1 MVVEKRIVLI
11 IIECH
16 LWRQNINFKVF
27 KKNNFIYFLAKLDL
41 HCCMVFSLVVVRGL
55 LIAAASLVAEHGLSF
70 GSCGSQALEHRL
82 NSCGAWA

>member
-1 MVVEKRIVLI
+1 MVVEKRIVLT

-27 KKNNFIYFLAKLDL
+27 KKKFIYFLAKLDL
-41 HCCMVFSLVVVRGL
+41 HCCMVFSLVVVCGL

-70 GSCGSQALEHRL
+70 GSCGSRALEHRL
-82 NSCGAWA
+82 NSCGA